1 MMKHTHIPYR
11 ACKSSVAISAVIA
24 NTLSHIAAAFAIV
37 LLLQFAPTNAA
48 AQRHDTFNPQQFE
61 RELEKFVVKEAAL
74 TKSEASKFLPI
85 YREMR
90 AKQHAVF
97 DKFIKPTRPD
107 FNNEEECAKAIREHD
122 NNDIKLKQIQR
133 TYHNKFL
140 KVISAKKV
148 MKVIRAEDDFH
159 RNALR
164 KAGAKKGG
172 K

>member
-1 MMKHTHIPYR
+1 MKRIFTIDNKLNASELLR
-11 ACKSSVAISAVIA
+11 MVAVM
-24 NTLSHIAAAFAIV
+24 V
-37 LLLQFAPTNAA
+37 LALALQFVPMRAV
-48 AQRHDTFNPQQFE
+48 AQRPGAFDPQLFE
-61 RELEKFVVKEAAL
+61 RELEKYVVKEAGL
-74 TKSEASKFLPI
+74 TDQETAKFLPI

-97 DKFIKPTRPD
+97 DKFIKPTKPN
-107 FNNEEECAKAIREHD
+107 FNDEEECAKAIREHD

-159 RNALR
+159 RKALR
-164 KAGAKKGG
+164 KAGAKFK
-172 K
+172 